1 MEVEGEHR
9 MCGAK
14 EMLFFMT
21 YLIFFQFIFVLLTI
35 NMVFNS
41 VSDGAAQRE
50 VISFH
55 ALLLTLN
62 WTLEFRTG
70 VI

>member
-1 MEVEGEHR
+1 MS
-9 MCGAK
+9 AK
-14 EMLFFMT
+14 DLQELFYDVF
-21 YLIFFQFIFVLLTI
+21 LFIFVLLTI